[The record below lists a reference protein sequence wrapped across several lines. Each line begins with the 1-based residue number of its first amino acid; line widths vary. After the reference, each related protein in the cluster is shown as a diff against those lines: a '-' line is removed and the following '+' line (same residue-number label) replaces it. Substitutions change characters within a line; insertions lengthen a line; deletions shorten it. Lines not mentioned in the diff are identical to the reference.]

1 MPPRKSD
8 AARRSDV
15 STATFALIDEPA
27 PATPN
32 GSFVAANSKATTT
45 SHKKQA
51 QQPAASESNTESR
64 TDAPAD
70 KEKSASRES
79 GAVTVEDLALP
90 KSIIT
95 RLSKGVLPSNTQI
108 QANAI
113 LAMSKSATIFINY
126 LADAANDH
134 TIGNGKKT
142 IMPADVFAAL
152 EDTEFGFFRERLEA
166 EYAKFNETQTSKR
179 NTYRQ
184 KLAAKKAGT
193 SGTGTG
199 DSQDPDASTVS
210 AAADADTSG
219 VPRSKKHKPNGPDDS
234 QMDVDQDATEEF
246 HDATDAESEPDKG
259 EDDDE
264 DDEEEEEEEEEDAA
278 EEDEDDDDDDEQE
291 MHDALEERE
300 PEDEQD
306 EALDD
311 GAESE

>member
-15 STATFALIDEPA
+15 SLATFALNDDTM
-27 PATPN
+27 PATP
-32 GSFVAANSKATTT
+32 SASSVANPKA

-51 QQPAASESNTESR
+51 QPSAPLEVTNAEGSSR
-64 TDAPAD
+64 TETPVVE
-70 KEKSASRES
+70 KEKSAPRES
-79 GAVTVEDLALP
+79 GAVTIEDLALP

-95 RLSKGVLPSNTQI
+95 RLAKGVLPSNTQI

-113 LAMSKSATIFINY
+113 LAMSKSATLFINY
-126 LADAANDH
+126 LASAANEH
-134 TIGNGKKT
+134 TLDNNKKT

-152 EDTEFGFFRERLEA
+152 EDTEFSFFRERLEA
-166 EYAKFNETQTSKR
+166 EYNKFNDTQTIKR

-184 KLAAKKAGT
+184 KIAAKKAGT
-193 SGTGTG
+193 GETAAGEK
-199 DSQDPDASTVS
+199 QDPDASVAS
-210 AAADADTSG
+210 AAADADTSS

-246 HDATDAESEPDKG
+246 HDATDAESEPEKG
-259 EDDDE
+259 AEEDDDDEEDGAAEEEDDDE
-264 DDEEEEEEEEEDAA
+264 DE
-278 EEDEDDDDDDEQE
+278 DDEQE

-300 PEDEQD
+300 PDNEED

-311 GAESE
+311 GNDSE